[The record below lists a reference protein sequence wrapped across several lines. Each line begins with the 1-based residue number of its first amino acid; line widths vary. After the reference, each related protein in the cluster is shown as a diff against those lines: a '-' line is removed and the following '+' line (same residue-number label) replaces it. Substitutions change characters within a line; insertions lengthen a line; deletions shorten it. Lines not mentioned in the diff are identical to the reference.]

1 MEIISRAPLLIN
13 ILLRSP
19 LPNLPL
25 IMNLPPL
32 LFLLPISNNS
42 SSNTTQLPLRAITHS
57 FTKIFQL
64 TLRLSLFT
72 SSILFDALPADVLVA
87 DEVAHRLFCGTDGL
101 VPGACVARGV
111 VLGCG
116 AGLGVGGYVAEF
128 GGVVAG
134 SMFGLGLVLG
144 GLALSLFNY

>member
-57 FTKIFQL
+57 FTKILQL

-72 SSILFDALPADVLVA
+72 SSILLDALSADILVA
-87 DEVAHRLFCGTDGL
+87 DKVTD
-101 VPGACVARGV
+101 
-111 VLGCG
+111 
-116 AGLGVGGYVAEF
+116 
-128 GGVVAG
+128 
-134 SMFGLGLVLG
+134 
-144 GLALSLFNY
+144 